1 MIILDTPQGT
11 LDWITERLWRLT
23 GSGLKPVI
31 TSTGALSKSQA
42 SIAAIDKLIAGLDA
56 ANEIRTNPS
65 VLDNLDDYQVQEWLS
80 HYTGEKF
87 SGNRHTRRGNDLEPD
102 ALAALSE
109 RIGMQIDPVGMCIM
123 GDDPNGVVSCS
134 PDGLI
139 YRDGQLLTGA
149 ECKARHLATYYNHV
163 ADGVL
168 PEGDK
173 HQVHAEMAICEVD
186 EWHYGSYFPGKPI
199 FHVLVRR
206 DKFTDTLE
214 QSLMDFRAMYEARF
228 MAVTEAMERL
238 SENVEVSHRDRER
251 QTAADQPSEQP

>member
-1 MIILDTPQGT
+1 MIILDTPQGS
-11 LDWITERLWRLT
+11 LDWITNRLWRLT

-149 ECKARHLATYYNHV
+149 EVKCPTLATFYGYL
-163 ADGVL
+163 ADGEL
-168 PEGDK
+168 PDEYRL
-173 HQVHAEMAICEVD
+173 QVHSAMAICEVD
-186 EWHYGSYFPGKPI
+186 EWHFAAYFKGKPLHYV
-199 FHVLVRR
+199 FVRR

-214 QSLMDFRAMYEARF
+214 QSLKDFRAMYEERF
-228 MAVTEAMERL
+228 MAVTEATERL
-238 SENVEVSHRDRER
+238 SENDTAHTQKGQER
-251 QTAADQPSEQP
+251 GPDNTQD